1 MGAGIILNGRIH
13 HGRTGSAAEGGHVT
27 IDYRGPRCACGKYG
41 CIEALAAGPAIAMRA
56 QSKASPRMLELAGS
70 VEQIR
75 AEHVGQ
81 AFAEGDA
88 AARHVLE
95 ETAFLLTVWLG
106 NVVDLL
112 EPDTIVVGG
121 GMAEMMRPFFAGISK
136 NLPKWSINQ
145 RSNEISTV
153 LARYG
158 ADAGIAGAAAL
169 VG

>member
-1 MGAGIILNGRIH
+1 LLMVWRFTSI
-13 HGRTGSAAEGGHVT
+13 
-27 IDYRGPRCACGKYG
+27 
-41 CIEALAAGPAIAMRA
+41 
-56 QSKASPRMLELAGS
+56 SPRGRLLRQRTVELLTLADNDLPKVTCMSELAGT
-70 VEQIR
+70 VDQIR

-88 AARHVLE
+88 AARQVLE

-112 EPDTIVVGG
+112 EPECIVVGG
-121 GMAEMMRPFFAGISK
+121 GMSKMMQPFFPDISK

-145 RSNEISTV
+145 RSNEISIV

-158 ADAGIAGAAAL
+158 PDAGIAGAAAL

>member
-1 MGAGIILNGRIH
+1 MASTGASKRWP
-13 HGRTGSAAEGGHVT
+13 RVPRSA
-27 IDYRGPRCACGKYG
+27 
-41 CIEALAAGPAIAMRA
+41 LRA
-56 QSKASPRMLELAGS
+56 QAKAADGQAPRLLELAGA
-70 VEQIR
+70 VDAIR

-81 AFAEGDA
+81 AFSEGDA
-88 AARHVLE
+88 AARQVLE

-112 EPDTIVVGG
+112 EPETIVVGG
-121 GMAEMMRPFFAGISK
+121 GMAAMMQPFFAEISK

-145 RSNEISTV
+145 RSNEISIV
-153 LARYG
+153 PARYG